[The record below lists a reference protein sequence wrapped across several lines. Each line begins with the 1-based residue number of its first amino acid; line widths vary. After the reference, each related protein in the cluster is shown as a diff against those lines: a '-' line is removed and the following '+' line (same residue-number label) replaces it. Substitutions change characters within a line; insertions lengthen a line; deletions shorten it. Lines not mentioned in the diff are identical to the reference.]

1 MPFNEKG
8 EFIRSSGGTSSSAT
22 AAESSSPLW
31 SLENLCLLAMG
42 IGALVLLAGLIWLVV
57 YYWELVIC
65 ICVALAALKL
75 RRWRRWLS
83 SQAA

>member
-8 EFIRSSGGTSSSAT
+8 EFIRSSGGTPSAT
-22 AAESSSPLW
+22 TTEEAPSPLW

-57 YYWELVIC
+57 HHWEVIVCACLVF
-65 ICVALAALKL
+65 AALKM
-75 RRWRRWLS
+75 RR
-83 SQAA
+83 AK

>member
-8 EFIRSSGGTSSSAT
+8 EFIRSSGGTSSSVT
-22 AAESSSPLW
+22 AADASSPLW

-42 IGALVLLAGLIWLVV
+42 IGALVLLAGLIWLVIH
-57 YYWELVIC
+57 YWELIVC

-75 RRWRRWLS
+75 RHRR
-83 SQAA
+83 

>member
-8 EFIRSSGGTSSSAT
+8 EFIRSSGGTSSSVT
-22 AAESSSPLW
+22 AVDASSPLW

-42 IGALVLLAGLIWLVV
+42 IGALVLLAGLIWLVIH
-57 YYWELVIC
+57 YLELIVC

-75 RRWRRWLS
+75 RHRR
-83 SQAA
+83 